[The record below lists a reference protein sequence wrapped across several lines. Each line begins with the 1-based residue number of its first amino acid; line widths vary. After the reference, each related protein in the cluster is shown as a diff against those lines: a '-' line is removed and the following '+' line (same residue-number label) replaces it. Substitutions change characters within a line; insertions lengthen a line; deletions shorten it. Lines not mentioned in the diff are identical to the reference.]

1 MITGDDVRR
10 IAEEVMANHRRRNSC
25 ALHYVEKQLA
35 DKDKP
40 PTRTLFAC
48 KFCKATFDYGYLG
61 AYLAGYEAAGG
72 DPQQVWPDASPR
84 KTEPKA

>member
-10 IAEEVMANHRRRNSC
+10 IAEEVIANHRRRNSC

-35 DKDKP
+35 DNKP
-40 PTRTLFAC
+40 PTRTLFVC
-48 KFCKATFDYGYLG
+48 KFCKGTFDYGYLG
-61 AYLAGYEAAGG
+61 PYLAGYEAAGG